1 MNIRCLKRVVLCG
14 AITCILVN
22 PVRADLISYWPLNEA
37 AGAFTAPNAVVG
49 GTDASLF
56 GAAQFVTDAVRGQV
70 LQFDGSAGTYANAGA
85 LPELTIDSD
94 FTWSFWAR
102 NEEVAGT
109 PVNHTILGNRY
120 NFDNVDYNPREFI
133 KFTPQAFEFHHDG
146 IGENVDYPDVPISQW
161 VHMSV
166 VKDGNTFYSFRNG
179 LLNGVRTIT
188 ATPIN
193 GQPLFFGGDRNV
205 ENWNGALDDVA
216 LWTDALPLSSIT
228 GIATGKYTPA
238 NAPRTA
244 SAPAYVPVFSENF
257 SAGLE
262 GKWNVT
268 NRGLENNADAGY
280 LEPNVEGGD
289 LSLGG
294 ATGQQYWYGK
304 SIESVQE
311 FDSKIQTKVSVDRL
325 SLEGSGS
332 AFRSSLWILGDDTHY
347 LHFSQ
352 NVGEGGWSWN
362 ANDGAGVGTLLPTG
376 SGNNIASLDSLDT
389 DFGNHKMTLEVVP
402 TGALGDVN
410 ILIYLDDVLVA
421 GQGFSDFP
429 DTFQV
434 VLTGQARAAGDTVDA
449 VFDNLLVQQV
459 PEPSTAA
466 MLLGMAV
473 VGLGRRRRK

>member
-14 AITCILVN
+14 AITCILAN

-120 NFDNVDYNPREFI
+120 NFENVDYNPREFI

-228 GIATGKYTPA
+228 GIATGKYTPRTRRA
-238 NAPRTA
+238 RRQRRFMFPSLPRT
-244 SAPAYVPVFSENF
+244 SQP
-257 SAGLE
+257 
-262 GKWNVT
+262 
-268 NRGLENNADAGY
+268 
-280 LEPNVEGGD
+280 
-289 LSLGG
+289 
-294 ATGQQYWYGK
+294 
-304 SIESVQE
+304 
-311 FDSKIQTKVSVDRL
+311 DSKA
-325 SLEGSGS
+325 SG
-332 AFRSSLWILGDDTHY
+332 T
-347 LHFSQ
+347 
-352 NVGEGGWSWN
+352 
-362 ANDGAGVGTLLPTG
+362 
-376 SGNNIASLDSLDT
+376 
-389 DFGNHKMTLEVVP
+389 
-402 TGALGDVN
+402 
-410 ILIYLDDVLVA
+410 
-421 GQGFSDFP
+421 
-429 DTFQV
+429 
-434 VLTGQARAAGDTVDA
+434 
-449 VFDNLLVQQV
+449 
-459 PEPSTAA
+459 
-466 MLLGMAV
+466 
-473 VGLGRRRRK
+473 